1 MINQLYSSL
10 KGFTFN
16 GVHNHDMGVIMH
28 SKSIQTPSKKKI
40 KESVPFINGNYD
52 FSTVATNGEIVYD
65 SREIT
70 IVLGLPCETKEQL
83 QILYSQTLEWLEDV
97 GKSQLIFDDMDDYYY
112 MAEVESSSSFDEIM
126 SFGTLS
132 VTFIADPLKTS
143 VDYVGNDIWDTFNF
157 EEDYAIST
165 NFEVNPTNE
174 INVYNPGRMISPMIV
189 VSTDMTIVC
198 NGKTYDLLSGINNN
212 YHLVLKHGS
221 NIIIIDSGIGT
232 ISFMFR
238 KQSL

>member
-1 MINQLYSSL
+1 MINQLCSSL

-16 GVHNHDMGVIMH
+16 GMHNHDMNVILH
-28 SKSIQTPSKKKI
+28 SKSIQAPSKKKI
-40 KESVPFINGNYD
+40 KESVPFMNGNYD

-70 IVLGLPCETKEQL
+70 IVLGLPCDTKEQL
-83 QILYSQTLEWLEDV
+83 QILYSQTLEWLEDI
-97 GKSQLIFDDMDDYYY
+97 GQSHLIFDDMDDYYY
-112 MAEVESSSSFDEIM
+112 MAEVESSSSFDEVM

-132 VTFIADPLKTS
+132 VTFVADPLKTS
-143 VDYVGNDIWDTFNF
+143 VDYVGKDIWDTFNF

-165 NFEVNPTNE
+165 TFDVNPTNE
-174 INVYNPGRMISPMIV
+174 INVYNPGRIISPIIV
-189 VSTDMTIVC
+189 VSVDMIIIY
-198 NGKTYDLLSGINNN
+198 NGKTYNLLSGVNEN
-212 YHLVLKHGS
+212 YNLVLNHGI
-221 NIIIIDSGIGT
+221 NTIRIDSGIGI